1 MSGER
6 GGRDGNLDRGT
17 DARIRQLICGTM
29 LEAVGELGY
38 PYTSVEDVI
47 ERGACNRN
55 VFYRQFGNKEECFE
69 LAYREEAER
78 LVSAMLAPCES
89 GSDWTEGLIAA
100 LRTGLE
106 FAAEHPARAQALL
119 SVGQVS
125 EGPVAA
131 VRQQLFER
139 LSHALDRARRLP
151 GSRHS
156 APPLTATMMI
166 GAVENLVR
174 GLLVGGEAARVPDLR
189 ADLTYLIVQSYFG
202 DDEAFAAMDLAKQI

>member
-6 GGRDGNLDRGT
+6 GGRDGNFDRGGDT
-17 DARIRQLICGTM
+17 GIRQLICGAM

-38 PYTSVEDVI
+38 LYTSVEDVI
-47 ERGACNRN
+47 EHGACSRN
-55 VFYRQFGNKEECFE
+55 AFYRHFRSKEECFE
-69 LAYREEAER
+69 VAYRDEAER
-78 LVSAMLAPCES
+78 VVDAMLAPCES

-100 LRTGLE
+100 LGTGLD
-106 FAAEHPARAQALL
+106 FAAEYPARMQALL
-119 SVGQVS
+119 SVGQVP
-125 EGPVAA
+125 GGAVAA

-166 GAVENLVR
+166 GAVENLLR
-174 GLLVGGEAARVPDLR
+174 GMLVGGEVARAPTLI

-202 DDEAFAAMDLAKQI
+202 EDEAFAAMDAARLS